1 MNRPSL
7 RSLLSFSFNFYCT
20 TTQRIIK
27 GSSILA
33 VLKINM
39 WPVLKEFLVSAVSL
53 FLYYLGPIEEE
64 RKGQI
69 LMESLWLFLS

>member
-39 WPVLKEFLVSAVSL
+39 WPVLKEFLVSATCVLVCLQSMWT
-53 FLYYLGPIEEE
+53 F
-64 RKGQI
+64 K
-69 LMESLWLFLS
+69 